1 MRTQK
6 SVVEKWRALRRAV
19 LTLQEPHRL
28 EGLPRWKRLPRACL
42 CVATAVVRDLLSGEL
57 TLRAMSLVYTTL
69 LSLVPLL
76 AIGFSM
82 LKALGV
88 HNRVEPALAELLEP
102 LGERGQEITARII
115 EFVDNIQV
123 GVLGFLGLL
132 LLLYTVV
139 SLLQKV
145 EHALNFI
152 WHVPSERRMLEKVRD
167 YLSAVIV
174 GPLLLIAATGVI
186 ASLMSSQVMQT
197 VTAFGPLGDFL
208 AFAGRLTSLLLIIA
222 AFTFLYMFLPNTRVH
237 LKAALAGGG
246 AAGLLWIVVGWGF
259 ATFIAGS
266 ARYTAIY
273 SAFATLIFFLIWLYL
288 VWLIVLLGSAVSF
301 YVQNPQY
308 IGVERNRVRYAIAL
322 TEKSALLVLY
332 HIVGN
337 WYRGE
342 PPPTAD
348 DLARVNGLP
357 EPLVLQVGDTLER
370 AGFIEHAGDREGGY
384 LPARPPETTNLASVL
399 EAVRQDEGDGHPAIP
414 ALEEPAPL
422 RRVCE
427 GIDLALR
434 QGCGG
439 LTLKA
444 FALSGNGEP
453 GGLTDAQLNPDNG
466 SNRHP
471 DEGQDL

>member
-1 MRTQK
+1 MNKRISAIARMK
-6 SVVEKWRALRRAV
+6 ALRQAAV
-19 LTLQEPHRL
+19 ELQDPRRL
-28 EGLPRWKRLPRACL
+28 EGLSTWRRLPQACL
-42 CVATAVVRDLLSGEL
+42 CVAAAVLRDLLSGAL

-88 HNRVEPALAELLEP
+88 HNRVEPALGELLEP
-102 LGERGQEITARII
+102 LGERGREITARII

-145 EHALNFI
+145 EHAMNFI
-152 WHVPSERRMLEKVRD
+152 WHVQGERRMLEKVRD
-167 YLSAVIV
+167 YLSAVII

-186 ASLMSSQVMQT
+186 ASLMSSQVVQA
-197 VTAFGPLGDFL
+197 VAAFGPLGDLL
-208 AFAGRLTSLLLIIA
+208 ALAGRLTSLLLIAA
-222 AFTFLYMFLPNTRVH
+222 AFTFMYMFLPNTRVMF
-237 LKAALAGGG
+237 KAALAGGI
-246 AAGLLWIVVGWGF
+246 AAGLLWTVTGWGF

-266 ARYTAIY
+266 TRYTAIY

-308 IGVERNRVRYAIAL
+308 IGVDRNRLRYGIAL
-322 TEKSALLVLY
+322 TEKAALLTLY

-337 WYRGE
+337 WYRSE
-342 PPPTAD
+342 PSPTAD
-348 DLARVNGLP
+348 SLARVTGLP
-357 EPLVLQVGDTLER
+357 EPLVIQVGDTLAR
-370 AGFIEHAGDREGGY
+370 AGFIEHSGGPQGGY
-384 LPARPPETTNLASVL
+384 LPARPPEMTSLASIL
-399 EAVRQDEGDGHPAIP
+399 EAVRQDEGGGHPAVP
-414 ALEEPAPL
+414 ALEEPAVL
-422 RRVCE
+422 KQVSERVAT
-427 GIDLALR
+427 AL
-434 QGCGG
+434 GEECSG

-444 FALSGNGEP
+444 FALAEESKP
-453 GGLTDAQLNPDNG
+453 A
-466 SNRHP
+466 
-471 DEGQDL
+471 